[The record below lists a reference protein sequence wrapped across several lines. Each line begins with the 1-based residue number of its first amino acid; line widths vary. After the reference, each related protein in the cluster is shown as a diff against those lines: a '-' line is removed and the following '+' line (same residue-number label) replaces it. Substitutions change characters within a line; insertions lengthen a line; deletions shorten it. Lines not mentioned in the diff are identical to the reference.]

1 MKLPRFF
8 ASTALAAAA
17 FAVPA
22 MAQGAPA
29 AQATAAAKVAVGAS
43 VSDTAGNPVGTI
55 EAVTGDLAVLSTGTN
70 KVSLPLSSFGAG
82 DKGPVIAMTRA
93 EVDAAA
99 AGAAAAAK
107 TELAAQVS
115 KGATVTDTSGGTV
128 GTVESVE
135 GDFATVA
142 TASSKVRLPL
152 TAFAKG
158 ANGPVIAMTAAEL
171 DAAAKS
177 AAGPTAKN

>member
-1 MKLPRFF
+1 MKLRRCVVSAALVAAAFTF
-8 ASTALAAAA
+8 SATAQAAEPAAAA
-17 FAVPA
+17 
-22 MAQGAPA
+22 
-29 AQATAAAKVAVGAS
+29 ATAKVAVGAS

-55 EAVTGDLAVLSTGTN
+55 ESVSGDLAVLSTGTN

-82 DKGPVIAMTRA
+82 EKGPVIAMTRA

-99 AGAAAAAK
+99 AGAQATAQN
-107 TELAAQVS
+107 EVVAQVS
-115 KGATVTDTSGGTV
+115 KGATVTDPQGGTV
-128 GTVESVE
+128 GTIESVE
-135 GDFATVA
+135 GEFATVA

-152 TAFAKG
+152 TAFGKG